1 MFKITCKGSYT
12 IEAALIFPLIL
23 YIIIAL
29 VYLGFYLHDFGKVQ
43 AVVHESQTRGKGLV
57 RNEVNINSGL
67 LSYSDYLDRTIFY
80 PIDNDFNK
88 KESQIAE
95 FIYKRC
101 QDKLLISKINDIEA
115 KVGIFDINLKIIM
128 EVKFPFKIIEKLF
141 NREGNIVIESKEEI
155 HNPTT
160 YIRGYEVSYNF
171 VKKIDVVNKVVTG
184 LKKLIGISK

>member
-1 MFKITCKGSYT
+1 M
-12 IEAALIFPLIL
+12 
-23 YIIIAL
+23 
-29 VYLGFYLHDFGKVQ
+29 YLGFYLHDFGKVQ

-88 KESQIAE
+88 KESQITE